1 MWWQVAGQVVSG
13 LLSASASIAAGKE
26 ARKQKEIEAKQL
38 EQERKQTKI
47 NTMQQHNDLQAELDR
62 IEDINTA
69 TFDFMNRDDDN
80 SRMKFKEAQKDIT
93 NRDLRRVQYQGLY
106 TQARLETR
114 RLSALRAGKFAER
127 AGYVNGYATM
137 FNTIGNLGKTG
148 TGSGWSK

>member
-1 MWWQVAGQVVSG
+1 MWWQVAGQVLTG
-13 LLSASASIAAGKE
+13 LLSASSSIAAGKE
-26 ARKQKEIEAKQL
+26 ARRQKEIEAKQL

-148 TGSGWSK
+148 TGSGWSN